1 MSLMSGCPQ
10 EIPDSPLRQLASLL
24 SPEQVVTEEA
34 ALAEASA
41 DRTEAE
47 PQQPQAVVKP
57 RTVEEVQAVVRW
69 ANQHRIPLT
78 PVVANTNL
86 GGLALP
92 APGGVVVDLKEMNR
106 IVEVDETAMYAVL
119 EPGVTFGD
127 LRRYLDRH
135 HPDLIAAYP
144 LSPPEASVLC
154 NCLLDGLTNLSFHH
168 GTAGDLINGLEVV
181 LPTGELLY
189 TGSAALRWK
198 MENGEWRMESRNPV
212 HSPLSTLHSPLW
224 TSRAPLPDLT
234 GLFLN
239 WQGTTGIVTKLAL
252 QLWPKL
258 AYRQRLFVL
267 AYDRTAALGLL
278 RRLARQPLFDDL
290 GGVSWVL
297 GKMMFGVLNPAER
310 DPGEPEFYL
319 YVDQSA
325 ETAAELRLK
334 RKRLDGLLAQARRE
348 GVDLES
354 PLDIAD
360 LIRANP
366 PFRRF
371 GDFPMSLDFLLDHPG
386 GGLTWVGT
394 YGPLAQWEEGAQRGE
409 EILGRYGFPP
419 AIVVR
424 AMRRGH
430 FGVLRFILVFDR
442 ADPEAVARVRAAN
455 AALCDAALELGFIPY
470 KTPAWAVQRM
480 LDRLDPGFLAL
491 LKNLKALLDPNG
503 IMNPGKWLL

>member
-1 MSLMSGCPQ
+1 MSGCLQ
-10 EIPDSPLRQLASLL
+10 ETPALPLQQLASLL
-24 SPEQVVTEEA
+24 RPEQVLTDA
-34 ALAEASA
+34 ATLAEASA

-47 PQQPQAVVKP
+47 PQRPLAVVKP
-57 RTVEEVQAVVRW
+57 CTVEEVQAVVRW
-69 ANQHRIPLT
+69 ANSHRVPLT

-86 GGLALP
+86 GGLAIP

-106 IVEVDETAMYAVL
+106 IVEVDKTAMYAVV

-135 HPDLIAAYP
+135 HPGLIAAYP

-154 NCLLDGLTNLSFHH
+154 NCLLDGLTNLSFQH

-189 TGSAALRWK
+189 TGSAALGHRP
-198 MENGEWRMESRNPV
+198 SS
-212 HSPLSTLHSPLW
+212 SPSPSPFSPFHSPLW
-224 TSRAPLPDLT
+224 TSRPPLPDLT

-239 WQGTTGIVTKLAL
+239 WQGTTGIVTKMAL
-252 QLWPKL
+252 QLWPRP
-258 AYRQRLFVL
+258 AHRRRLFVL

-278 RRLARQPLFDDL
+278 RQLARQPLFDDL

-297 GKMMFGVLNPAER
+297 GKMMFGVLNPSGR
-310 DPGEPEFYL
+310 DPAEPEFYL
-319 YVDQSA
+319 YMDQSA
-325 ETAAELRLK
+325 EAEAELQLK
-334 RKRLDGLLAQARRE
+334 RKRLDELLARARRE
-348 GVDLES
+348 GVELEA

-360 LIRANP
+360 LIRVNP
-366 PFRRF
+366 SFRRF

-394 YGPLAQWEEGAQRGE
+394 YGPLAQWEEGARRGE
-409 EILGRYGFPP
+409 EILGQYGFPP
-419 AIVVR
+419 ALVVR

-430 FGVLRFILVFDR
+430 FGVLRFILTFDK

-455 AALCDAALELGFIPY
+455 AALCDMALELGFIPY
-470 KTPAWAVQRM
+470 KTPVWAVQRM
-480 LDRLDPGFLAL
+480 LERLDPGFLAL
-491 LKNLKALLDPNG
+491 LKNLKTLLDPNG

>member
-1 MSLMSGCPQ
+1 MSGCLQ
-10 EIPDSPLRQLASLL
+10 EIPALPLQQLASLL
-24 SPEQVVTEEA
+24 RPEQVLTDEA
-34 ALAEASA
+34 TLAEASA

-47 PQQPQAVVKP
+47 PQRPWAVVKP

-69 ANQHRIPLT
+69 ANSHRVPLT

-86 GGLALP
+86 GGLAIP

-106 IVEVDETAMYAVL
+106 IVEVDETAMYVVL

-135 HPDLIAAYP
+135 HPGLIAAYP

-154 NCLLDGLTNLSFHH
+154 NCLLDGLTNLSFQH

-189 TGSAALRWK
+189 TGSAALSHR
-198 MENGEWRMESRNPV
+198 P
-212 HSPLSTLHSPLW
+212 SPSPLHSPFSPFHSPFW

-239 WQGTTGIVTKLAL
+239 WQGTTGIVTKMAL
-252 QLWPKL
+252 QLWPRP

-297 GKMMFGVLNPAER
+297 GKMMFGVLDPAGR
-310 DPGEPEFYL
+310 DPEEPEFYL
-319 YVDQSA
+319 YMDQSA
-325 ETAAELRLK
+325 EAEAELRLK
-334 RKRLDGLLAQARRE
+334 RKRLDELLAQARRE
-348 GVDLES
+348 GVELET
-354 PLDIAD
+354 PLDISD
-360 LIRANP
+360 LIRVNP
-366 PFRRF
+366 SFQRF

-394 YGPLAQWEEGAQRGE
+394 YGPLAQWEEGARRGE
-409 EILGRYGFPP
+409 EILGQYGFPP

-430 FGVLRFILVFDR
+430 FGVLRFILAFDK

-455 AALCDAALELGFIPY
+455 AALCDMALELGFIPY
-470 KTPAWAVQRM
+470 KTPVWAVQRM
-480 LDRLDPGFLAL
+480 LERLDPGFLAL
-491 LKNLKALLDPNG
+491 LKNLKTLLDPNG
-503 IMNPGKWLL
+503 IMNPGKWLLG